1 MRRGS
6 HPRNGSMLLAQG
18 GAWARA
24 SANRASLLTELTRN
38 QDFISAQ
45 GLHERVLAGPRPM
58 GLTTVYRILRELDA
72 AGLVDSFRDRDG
84 ERLYRIRPDGPHRH
98 YIRCRAC
105 ARSVDIRSGPVEQ
118 WAEAVGRDLGFT
130 AVEHVLEFTGV
141 CSQCAPTT

>member
-1 MRRGS
+1 
-6 HPRNGSMLLAQG
+6 MLLAHG

-24 SANRASLLTELTRN
+24 TAKRAALLTELTKC
-38 QDFISAQ
+38 QELISAQ
-45 GLHERVLAGPRPM
+45 ELHERLLTGPQPM
-58 GLTTVYRILRELDA
+58 GLTTVYRILRDLDA
-72 AGLVDSFRDRDG
+72 AGLVDCFRDRDG
-84 ERLYRIRPDGPHRH
+84 ERLYRMRPDGTHRH

-141 CSQCAPTT
+141 CSRCASTTT